1 MPLEVGVWSSA
12 IGQCS
17 IYIVELKEKPVN
29 STKTI
34 TFWLTQTSS
43 FLNFF
48 LSIPNGSLW
57 SALSPSKSLKTY
69 PFLDQLFFILVLG
82 WRATMQLLLL
92 IPMKLE
98 RYFFRIV
105 FIQII
110 YFYFSTSDFF
120 FFTILGQS
128 GAFKSTSDRLSLWI
142 VLFQVGK
149 YNCGNPQFRE
159 SAPSKVLPHYC
170 STEQVLIHTWVG

>member
-1 MPLEVGVWSSA
+1 MPLEAGVWSSA

-34 TFWLTQTSS
+34 TFWLTQTNS

-48 LSIPNGSLW
+48 LLIPNGSLW
-57 SALSPSKSLKTY
+57 SAQSPSKSLKTCL
-69 PFLDQLFFILVLG
+69 FLDQLFFILVLV

-98 RYFFRIV
+98 RYFFGFFSPKIYTVHAPLKHMICILFTHFLKSKNV
-105 FIQII
+105 F
-110 YFYFSTSDFF
+110 SRFF
-120 FFTILGQS
+120 FFKFWPYVWLV
-128 GAFKSTSDRLSLWI
+128 FKSG
-142 VLFQVGK
+142 F
-149 YNCGNPQFRE
+149 
-159 SAPSKVLPHYC
+159 
-170 STEQVLIHTWVG
+170 

>member
-69 PFLDQLFFILVLG
+69 PFLDQLFFILVLV

-98 RYFFRIV
+98 RYFFGIV
-105 FIQII
+105 FSKLYTFIFQQVI
-110 YFYFSTSDFF
+110 FF
-120 FFTILGQS
+120 FCTILGQS

-142 VLFQVGK
+142 VIFQVGK
-149 YNCGNPQFRE
+149 YNCGNSQFGE

-170 STEQVLIHTWVG
+170 TAQLSKS

>member
-92 IPMKLE
+92 IPMKPE
-98 RYFFRIV
+98 RYFSFFPNYAYI
-105 FIQII
+105 FIYQQGI
-110 YFYFSTSDFF
+110 F

-142 VLFQVGK
+142 VLFQVGQ
-149 YNCGNPQFRE
+149 YNRGNPQFGE
-159 SAPSKVLPHYC
+159 SAPSKVLPHYWLLNWAQL
-170 STEQVLIHTWVG
+170 SKS